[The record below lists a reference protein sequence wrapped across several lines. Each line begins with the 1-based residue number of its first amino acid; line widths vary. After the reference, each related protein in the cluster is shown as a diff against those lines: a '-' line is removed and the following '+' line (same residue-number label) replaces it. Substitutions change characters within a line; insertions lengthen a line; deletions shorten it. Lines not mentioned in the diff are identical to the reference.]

1 MAAILSTWFINS
13 INMTF
18 IIIIMALL
26 MPVLKKYLSSVCIY
40 RLWVIVLIGLLI
52 PIRFGTNTA
61 LVYIGTLQIT
71 AEDKTHPDIQASNA
85 AKHGMK
91 HYNLEKQLTPGK
103 QVQSSRQGSWDYF
116 IKTMITAKLSNIVQY
131 KYLFLVMIWGFTA
144 IVLMAVKS
152 IGYLVYRKRL
162 KRFVRPVIKENI
174 LKEYS
179 RCFLELYSNNRRGLF
194 SHNKILLYT
203 SPVITSPISIGI
215 LKPAILLPDESYT
228 DKEIYFILK
237 HELIHILRRDSLI
250 KVIQLMVLALN
261 WFNPF
266 CYVLDRYL
274 NEWCEASCDEQVLRN
289 ATRTDRFWY
298 GKLLLKFAGTRTY
311 MLSAIN
317 LMGGNNMKN
326 RLKSII
332 EHRKKYSGIIPVMLL
347 ICIVFTMVIVSSR
360 SHTDSLAA
368 EVTITEEKEPMMQLE
383 ETGDSQEDKS
393 ESSLADNSGPIN
405 KDITEKETEISEP
418 NAADTLSDEVSG
430 EDIVEYAKQ
439 AVGSPYLWG
448 GNDLDTGVDASGF
461 TQVIYGKFG
470 YSLPR
475 TSREQAVKC
484 KEVSMDSLK
493 PGDLV
498 FYPGI
503 EENKADHVGIYI
515 GEDKIIHAK
524 NSRDGVVNQDI
535 NYRTPISAGRVI
547 Q

>member
-1 MAAILSTWFINS
+1 MAAILSTCFINS

-18 IIIIMALL
+18 IIIIMVLL
-26 MPVLKKYLSSVCIY
+26 MPLLKKYLSSVCIY

-85 AKHGMK
+85 SNYGMK
-91 HYNLEKQLTPGK
+91 HYNLEKQLTPDK
-103 QVQSSRQGSWDYF
+103 QAQISRQGSWYYF

-131 KYLFLVMIWGFTA
+131 KYLFLVWGFTA
-144 IVLMAVKS
+144 FVLMAVKS

-179 RCFLELYSNNRRGLF
+179 RCFLELHSNNRMGLF
-194 SHNKILLYT
+194 QHNKILLYT

-250 KVIQLMVLALN
+250 KAIQLIVLALN
-261 WFNPF
+261 WYNPF
-266 CYVLDRYL
+266 CYVLARYL
-274 NEWCEASCDEQVLRN
+274 EEWCEASCDEQVLRN
-289 ATRTDRFWY
+289 ADRTDRFGY
-298 GKLLLKFAGTRTY
+298 GKLLLKYAETKTY
-311 MLSAIN
+311 MPSAIN

-332 EHRKKYSGIIPVMLL
+332 EHRKKHSGIIPVVLL
-347 ICIVFTMVIVSSR
+347 LCIVFTMVIVSSR

-368 EVTITEEKEPMMQLE
+368 EVTITEEKEPMMPLE

-393 ESSLADNSGPIN
+393 ESSLANNSGPIN
-405 KDITEKETEISEP
+405 KDISEKETEISEP
-418 NAADTLSDEVSG
+418 NAADTLSDGVSG

-475 TSREQAVKC
+475 TSREQAVEC
-484 KEVSMDSLK
+484 TEVSMDSLK

-515 GEDKIIHAK
+515 GEYKIIHAK
-524 NSRDGVVNQDI
+524 NSRDGVVIQDI